1 MATGG
6 HAPEDWNTI
15 MDATP
20 TAETSLR
27 RAVEFIPEGLAV
39 FDADLRLAASNQ
51 RYRELLDLPARL
63 VEAGT
68 PLYDITIYVARRGDL
83 GPGDA
88 VGRATA
94 RIEELTSAA
103 GSVSQRLGKQ
113 GQTLEFHSSRLPDG
127 GLVISFT
134 DVSARVDA
142 EAALAEANQT
152 LEGRVKERTATL
164 LRVNSELD
172 SARKKAD
179 AANRDKTRFLAAA
192 SHDLLQP
199 LNAARLYTAT
209 LIERAGG
216 TEGEAL
222 AHSIEASLN
231 AVEEIMSALLDMSRI
246 DSGALTP
253 QPSPFNV
260 RDLIQKI
267 AVEFA
272 PHADE
277 KSIALRLV
285 DCSLVANADRALVAR
300 IVQNL
305 VSNAIK
311 YTRPGGRVLVGCRR
325 RGGRIRLDVI
335 DTGIGFN
342 RDQHALLFA
351 EFSRLEQGARMAQG
365 LGLGLSI
372 VERLVAAM
380 GLTLELA
387 SVEGKGSRFSLTLPA
402 GKLMRASP
410 GESERGGEVASLA
423 GLRILCV
430 DNERAVLDAMEGL
443 LSGWGCDVR
452 SARSLK
458 DIDKDAI
465 LVGWLPDLVLMDYH
479 LDQTSGLDAVEWL
492 RHNVGGHLPAALVTA
507 DRTAAVRALAEER
520 GIAVVTKPVKPAALR
535 AAISGLAAQRGAKR
549 R

>member
-1 MATGG
+1 
-6 HAPEDWNTI
+6 
-15 MDATP
+15 MDRP
-20 TAETSLR
+20 KSAEASLR
-27 RAVEFIPEGLAV
+27 RAVDYVPQGLAV
-39 FDADLRLAASNQ
+39 FDADLHLVASNS

-68 PLYDITIYVARRGDL
+68 ALYDIALFVGRRGDL
-83 GPGDA
+83 GGGDPVQLA
-88 VGRATA
+88 AA
-94 RIEELTSAA
+94 RVETLA
-103 GSVSQRLGKQ
+103 GADNSVTQRIGKQ
-113 GQTLEFHSSRLPDG
+113 GQSLEFHSSRLPDG
-127 GLVISFT
+127 GLVISFA
-134 DVSARVDA
+134 DVSARVEA
-142 EAALAEANQT
+142 ETALERANAS
-152 LEGRVKERTATL
+152 LEERVGERTATL
-164 LRVNSELD
+164 MRVNSELET
-172 SARKKAD
+172 ARKKAD
-179 AANRDKTRFLAAA
+179 TANRDKTRFLAAA

-209 LIERAGG
+209 LLERAGG
-216 TEGEAL
+216 TELGGL

-246 DSGALTP
+246 DSGALKP
-253 QPSPFNV
+253 QSAPFRL
-260 RDLIQKI
+260 RDLNQKI

-272 PHADE
+272 PAARE
-277 KSIALRLV
+277 KSIRLKLV
-285 DCSLVANADRALVAR
+285 DSSAIAHADRALVAR

-311 YTRPGGRVLVGCRR
+311 YTRPGGAVLVGCRQ
-325 RGGRIRLDVI
+325 RGARIRLDII

-372 VERLVAAM
+372 VERLVSAM
-380 GLTLELA
+380 GLTMDLA
-387 SVEGKGSRFSLTLPA
+387 SVEGKGSRFSLYLPR
-402 GKLMRASP
+402 GKIEQPAPAEGTRA
-410 GESERGGEVASLA
+410 EAASSLS

-430 DNERAVLDAMEGL
+430 DNERAILDAMEGL
-443 LSGWGCDVR
+443 LRGWGCDVR

-458 DIDKDAI
+458 DIDKDG
-465 LVGWLPDLVLMDYH
+465 LLLGWLPDLVLMDYH

-507 DRTAAVRALAEER
+507 DRTPQVRALAEER

-535 AAISGLAAQRGAKR
+535 AAISGLATQRQPR

>member
-1 MATGG
+1 
-6 HAPEDWNTI
+6 
-15 MDATP
+15 MDVTS
-20 TAETSLR
+20 TAEASLR
-27 RAVEFIPEGLAV
+27 RAVDFVPQGLAV
-39 FDADLRLAASNQ
+39 FDADLHLVASNA

-68 PLYDITIYVARRGDL
+68 ALYDIALFVGRRGDL
-83 GPGDA
+83 GEGDPVQLA
-88 VGRATA
+88 AA
-94 RIEELTSAA
+94 RVETLASAP
-103 GSVSQRLGKQ
+103 STVSQRIGKQ
-113 GQTLEFHSSRLPDG
+113 GQSLEFHSSRLPDG
-127 GLVISFT
+127 GLVISFA
-134 DVSARVDA
+134 DVSARVEA
-142 EAALAEANQT
+142 ETALERANAN
-152 LEGRVKERTATL
+152 LEERVGERTATL
-164 LRVNSELD
+164 LRVNSELE

-179 AANRDKTRFLAAA
+179 TANRDKTRFLAAA

-209 LIERAGG
+209 LLERAGG
-216 TEGEAL
+216 TELGAL

-246 DSGALTP
+246 DSGALKP
-253 QPSPFNV
+253 QPAPFRL
-260 RDLIQKI
+260 RDLNQKI
-267 AVEFA
+267 EVEFA
-272 PHADE
+272 PAARE
-277 KSIALRLV
+277 KSIRLTLVESSGIAL
-285 DCSLVANADRALVAR
+285 ADRAMVAR

-311 YTRPGGRVLVGCRR
+311 YTRPGGAVLVGCRR

-372 VERLVAAM
+372 VDRLVSAM

-387 SVEGKGSRFSLTLPA
+387 SVEGKGSRFSLYLPK
-402 GKLMRASP
+402 GKMEKPLP
-410 GESERGGEVASLA
+410 VEGERSEPTASLT

-443 LSGWGCDVR
+443 LRGWGCDVR

-458 DIDKDAI
+458 DIDKDGV
-465 LVGWLPDLVLMDYH
+465 LLGWLPDLVLMDYH

-507 DRTAAVRALAEER
+507 DRTPQVRALAEER

-535 AAISGLAAQRGAKR
+535 AAISGLATQRQPR

>member
-1 MATGG
+1 
-6 HAPEDWNTI
+6 
-15 MDATP
+15 MDVTSS
-20 TAETSLR
+20 AEASLR
-27 RAVEFIPEGLAV
+27 RAVDFVPQGLAV
-39 FDADLRLAASNQ
+39 FDADLHLVASNA

-63 VEAGT
+63 VAAGT
-68 PLYDITIYVARRGDL
+68 ALYDIALYVGRRGDL
-83 GPGDA
+83 GDGDPVQLA
-88 VGRATA
+88 ATRVETLA
-94 RIEELTSAA
+94 SAP
-103 GSVSQRLGKQ
+103 STVSQRIGKQ
-113 GQTLEFHSSRLPDG
+113 GQSLEFHSSRLPDG
-127 GLVISFT
+127 GLVISFA
-134 DVSARVDA
+134 DVSARVEA
-142 EAALAEANQT
+142 ETALERANAS
-152 LEGRVKERTATL
+152 LEERVGERTATL
-164 LRVNSELD
+164 LRVNSELE

-179 AANRDKTRFLAAA
+179 TANRDKTRFLAAA

-209 LIERAGG
+209 LLERAGG
-216 TEGEAL
+216 TELGAL

-246 DSGALTP
+246 DSGALKP
-253 QPSPFNV
+253 QPAPFRL
-260 RDLIQKI
+260 RDLNQKI

-272 PHADE
+272 PAARE
-277 KSIALRLV
+277 KSIRLTLVESSGIAL
-285 DCSLVANADRALVAR
+285 ADRTMVAR

-311 YTRPGGRVLVGCRR
+311 YTRPGGAVLVGCRP

-372 VERLVAAM
+372 VDRLVNAM

-387 SVEGKGSRFSLTLPA
+387 SVEGKGSRFSLYLPK
-402 GKLMRASP
+402 GKIEKVAP
-410 GESERGGEVASLA
+410 IEGERSDAAASLA

-443 LSGWGCDVR
+443 LRGWGCDVR

-458 DIDKDAI
+458 DIDKDG
-465 LVGWLPDLVLMDYH
+465 LLLGWLPDLVLMDYH

-507 DRTAAVRALAEER
+507 DRTPQVRALAEER

-535 AAISGLAAQRGAKR
+535 AAISGLATQRPQR